1 MKQRAM
7 DANLE
12 YAAQRQEY
20 VAIADRIAALRPG
33 RVLDWGCGWGRCRRC
48 CSSAGLDVR
57 SFDYGGPQAP
67 NAVVPLPRFPEL
79 EAYISSEPVALPY
92 ADGEFDAVL
101 SCGVLEH
108 VQEPEASLDE
118 LRRVLR
124 PGGTLLVF
132 KLPNRFSYLEA
143 IARRAGVY
151 HHGESPFDTLYTL
164 GSARA
169 LIARHGFEVLEAR
182 YANMLP
188 LTAGGPLADRH
199 GRRIFAVG
207 SALSR
212 VRGLRRV
219 ATNVEVIARSPA

>member
-7 DANLE
+7 DVNLE

-20 VAIADRIAALRPG
+20 VAIADRIASLRPG
-33 RVLDWGCGWGRCRRC
+33 RVLDWGCGWGQV
-48 CSSAGLDVR
+48 SALLLERGLDVR

-92 ADGEFDAVL
+92 ADGEFGAVL

-143 IARRAGVY
+143 IARRAGIY

-169 LIARHGFEVLEAR
+169 LVARHGFEVLEAR
-182 YANMLP
+182 YANLLP

-199 GRRIFAVG
+199 GRRIFALG